1 MPEGLQEA
9 LVTLL
14 RLLVKK
20 PRDTCYLSPESGSL
34 SLQTKWKH
42 CTANML
48 KDGTMHSIYGHTSQA
63 EWQVQVRASTNPSR
77 ETRAVFVGASTLVLL
92 APLAF

>member
-1 MPEGLQEA
+1 MKICRRVFKRLWFPCCD
-9 LVTLL
+9 
-14 RLLVKK
+14 LLVKK

-42 CTANML
+42 GTANML

-63 EWQVQVRASTNPSR
+63 EWQVQIRASTNPSR
-77 ETRAVFVGASTLVLL
+77 ANHGSTVAGNPLVMYN
-92 APLAF
+92 